1 MKFYQT
7 AILASSIVFV
17 LSCTKDT
24 KEILSSETEAEQI
37 IRQLSDSDNLDGVLF
52 VSETEYQSY
61 PKLFAEEMPAIQ
73 AQFLENRSNIKILKT
88 PKVANLGK
96 EGTCLPF
103 AMGYVGVSYLLHT
116 TKGMPYEALEM
127 MPDTI
132 SKSVELRAIRSPEY
146 IYNAAKISGDCD
158 AGCYP
163 YTVLQYLKSS
173 GVCSLEEMPY
183 SDENGCK
190 TMPSTMQ
197 KERAKVGKVTSYGTV
212 QKKAH
217 EIKKFISL
225 GYPVIFAQCLNDNFY
240 TQAVKA
246 PFI

>member
-132 SKSVELRAIRSPEY
+132 SKSAELRAIKPKLAIRSPEY

-163 YTVLQYLKSS
+163 YTVLQHLKSS
-173 GVCSLEEMPY
+173 VVCSWEEMPTQTKM
-183 SDENGCK
+183 DARQCPVRCK
-190 TMPSTMQ
+190 KSGQ
-197 KERAKVGKVTSYGTV
+197 KSAK
-212 QKKAH
+212 
-217 EIKKFISL
+217 
-225 GYPVIFAQCLNDNFY
+225 
-240 TQAVKA
+240 
-246 PFI
+246 